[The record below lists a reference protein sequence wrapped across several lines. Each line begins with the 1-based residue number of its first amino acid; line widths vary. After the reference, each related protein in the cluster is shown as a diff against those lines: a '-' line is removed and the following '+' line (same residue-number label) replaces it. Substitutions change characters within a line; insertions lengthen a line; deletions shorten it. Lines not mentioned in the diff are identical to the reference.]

1 MERNLKKVLQWYGR
15 KQMRKYKV
23 KLVLRRRV
31 NVWVNAANKQ
41 EAISKAQELY
51 DSGDNRMY
59 DEFIMGPTV
68 EVERV

>member
-1 MERNLKKVLQWYGR
+1 
-15 KQMRKYKV
+15 MRKYKV
-23 KLVLRRRV
+23 KLTLRRRV

-59 DEFIMGPTV
+59 DEFIMGPTA